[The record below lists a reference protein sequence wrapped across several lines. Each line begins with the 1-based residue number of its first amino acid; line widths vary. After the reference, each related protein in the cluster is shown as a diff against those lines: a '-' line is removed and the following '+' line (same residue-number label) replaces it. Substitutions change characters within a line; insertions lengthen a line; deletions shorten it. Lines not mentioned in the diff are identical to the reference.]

1 MNYLPRPGIVLV
13 SICNMPV
20 LVPLRS
26 AFDACRQIKRIPIMW
41 AIMWETLEKN
51 GTLDQFVEIQQIITK
66 KTPDEIRRKY
76 ESVCEELCTLGFLV
90 KQEDIEP

>member
-66 KTPDEIRRKY
+66 KAPDEIRRKY

>member
-26 AFDACRQIKRIPIMW
+26 AYDACRQIKRIPIMW
-41 AIMWETLEKN
+41 AIMWETLEKY

-76 ESVCEELCTLGFLV
+76 ESVCEELFTLGFLV
-90 KQEDIEP
+90 KQEDTES

>member
-26 AFDACRQIKRIPIMW
+26 AYDACKQIRKIPLRW
-41 AIMWETLEKN
+41 AIMWETLEKY
-51 GTLDQFVEIQQIITK
+51 GSLDKFVEIQQILSK
-66 KTPDEIRRKY
+66 KPPEEIRRKY
-76 ESVCEELCTLGFLV
+76 ESVCEELYALGFMV
-90 KQEDIEP
+90 KQEETIS

>member
-26 AFDACRQIKRIPIMW
+26 AYDACRQIKRIPIMW
-41 AIMWETLEKN
+41 AIMWETLEKY
-51 GTLDQFVEIQQIITK
+51 GTLDKFVEIQQIISK
-66 KTPDEIRRKY
+66 KAPDEIRRKY
-76 ESVCEELCTLGFLV
+76 ESVCEQLCSLGFLV
-90 KQEDIEP
+90 KQEDTES